1 METSSQLED
10 LSTVDLE
17 ETDSS
22 SSLVQEQEVLQIT
35 EPSARTRG
43 YAGMRPSDEGWLLK
57 ETYLRQYRSRRQ
69 RWTIIILFGYAVLR
83 PLIWLSDR
91 RWERIG

>member
-1 METSSQLED
+1 METSSQLVD
-10 LSTVDLE
+10 SSTVDME

-57 ETYLRQYRSRRQ
+57 QTYLKQYRSRR
-69 RWTIIILFGYAVLR
+69 RIWTIIILLGYAILR

-91 RWERIG
+91 RWKRIG